1 MNKIAMV
8 KTYSPLTTMPL
19 KPGISY
25 SHPTEPAEIVHW
37 EDPAITAMVDFKY
50 IKAITISP
58 DDALDTALAG
68 VKSSAYHVLL
78 VVNKEQHILGM
89 ITAEDLLGEKPLKA
103 IQERRIARSDIIVR
117 MVMTPQHNLLAIDF
131 ENLRHAKVGHIV
143 ETLRAHKQ
151 HYALVV
157 KIDEK
162 THAHT
167 VRGLFSAAL
176 LSKELGKD
184 VLSAMPEAH
193 SIAELHQDL
202 HLND

>member
-1 MNKIAMV
+1 MPKS
-8 KTYSPLTTMPL
+8 YLPLTTMPL
-19 KPGISY
+19 RTGISFA
-25 SHPTEPAEIVHW
+25 HPAEPPELLHW
-37 EDPAITAMVDFKY
+37 EDSAQLAMVDFKY

-58 DDALDTALAG
+58 DDSIDAALLG
-68 VKSSAYHVLL
+68 VKNSIYHALL
-78 VVNKEQHILGM
+78 VVNKEQHILGI

-103 IQERRIARSDIIVR
+103 IQERRIARADMVVR
-117 MVMTPQHNLLAIDF
+117 MVMTPQHEILALDL

-157 KIDEK
+157 KVDEK

-167 VRGLFSAAL
+167 VRGLYSSAL
-176 LSKELGKD
+176 LSKQLGRD
-184 VLSAMPEAH
+184 VLSALPEAH
-193 SIAELHQDL
+193 SIAELHHDL